1 MESEFNIAVT
11 FCFAT
16 ALFCVQPSAII
27 SFHNRRWRWHLSL
40 ANFEAVHGMSR
51 VVRLLPDKIATA
63 QTIAAEFKPEDSLFL
78 IELVIKLTKL
88 FEVQAREKQLP
99 LENNSRETL
108 IIPVAGH
115 EVSEVDSENGLSFYH
130 CVKIFREELEGLIED
145 IKAEE
150 PLVERVQRILD
161 LADGIQASAN
171 VFLNYIHPCIINC
184 ARQLNPNSQRHDCF
198 QLLNNEL
205 TETVQTQIIEKCSGL
220 LKAEYDAL
228 M

>member
-1 MESEFNIAVT
+1 
-11 FCFAT
+11 
-16 ALFCVQPSAII
+16 
-27 SFHNRRWRWHLSL
+27 LSL

-78 IELVIKLTKL
+78 IELVITLTKL

-150 PLVERVQRILD
+150 PLIERVQRILD

-171 VFLNYIHPCIINC
+171 VFLSYVHPCIINC

-198 QLLNNEL
+198 QLLNNQL
-205 TETVQTQIIEKCSGL
+205 TENVQTNITKKCSGL

>member
-78 IELVIKLTKL
+78 IELVIKLTRI

-108 IIPVAGH
+108 MIPVAGH

-130 CVKIFREELEGLIED
+130 CVKTFREELEGLIED

-198 QLLNNEL
+198 QLLNNQL
-205 TETVQTQIIEKCSGL
+205 TETVQANITKNCSGL

>member
-1 MESEFNIAVT
+1 M
-11 FCFAT
+11 
-16 ALFCVQPSAII
+16 
-27 SFHNRRWRWHLSL
+27 SL

-63 QTIAAEFKPEDSLFL
+63 QIIAAEFKPEDSLFL

-108 IIPVAGH
+108 MIPVAGR
-115 EVSEVDSENGLSFYH
+115 EVFEVDSENGLSFYH
-130 CVKIFREELEGLIED
+130 CVKTFREELEGLIED

-161 LADGIQASAN
+161 LADGIQALAN
-171 VFLNYIHPCIINC
+171 VFLSYVHPCIINC
-184 ARQLNPNSQRHDCF
+184 ARQLNSNSQRHDCF
-198 QLLNNEL
+198 QLLNNQL
-205 TETVQTQIIEKCSGL
+205 TEDVQTKILEKCSGL

>member
-108 IIPVAGH
+108 MIPVAGH
-115 EVSEVDSENGLSFYH
+115 DVSEVDSENGLSFYH
-130 CVKIFREELEGLIED
+130 CVKTFREELEGLIED

-171 VFLNYIHPCIINC
+171 VFLSYVLPCIIIC
-184 ARQLNPNSQRHDCF
+184 ARQVNSNSQRHDCF
-198 QLLNNEL
+198 QLLNNQLSEN
-205 TETVQTQIIEKCSGL
+205 VQTQITKKCSGL

>member
-78 IELVIKLTKL
+78 IELVLKLTKL

-130 CVKIFREELEGLIED
+130 CVKTFREELEGLIED

-171 VFLNYIHPCIINC
+171 VFLSYIHPCIINC
-184 ARQLNPNSQRHDCF
+184 ARQLNSNSQRHDCF
-198 QLLNNEL
+198 QLLNNQL
-205 TETVQTQIIEKCSGL
+205 TETVQTNITKKCSGL

>member
-130 CVKIFREELEGLIED
+130 CVKTFREELEGLIED

-171 VFLNYIHPCIINC
+171 VFLSYIHPCIINC

-198 QLLNNEL
+198 QLLNNQL
-205 TETVQTQIIEKCSGL
+205 TENVQTEIIEKCSGL